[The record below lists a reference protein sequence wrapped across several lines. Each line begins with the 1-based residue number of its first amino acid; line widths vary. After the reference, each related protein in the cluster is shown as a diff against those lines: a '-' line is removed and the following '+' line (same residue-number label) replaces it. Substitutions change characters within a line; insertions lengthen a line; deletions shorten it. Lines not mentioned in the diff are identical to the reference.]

1 MITTT
6 TTTTDRTAGTSHRPA
21 AHGNTNDFITMNT
34 ATATPTFARDRIEKD
49 VIEILSDMTT
59 DWDLDFEGPVGPGTR
74 LMADLAFESI
84 DVVQLVVAIE
94 AHFQRRQ
101 MHFEHLLMVDGR
113 YVEELEVRQI
123 VDFLDKTLA
132 QPAAA

>member
-1 MITTT
+1 MS
-6 TTTTDRTAGTSHRPA
+6 TDTPA
-21 AHGNTNDFITMNT
+21 KFT
-34 ATATPTFARDRIEKD
+34 REQIEAD
-49 VIEILSDMTT
+49 LVHILTDMTT
-59 DWDLDFEGPVGPGTR
+59 DWDLPFDDPISGETR

-113 YVEELEVRQI
+113 YVQELQVKQI
-123 VDFLDKTLA
+123 SEFLEGALA
-132 QPAAA
+132 A